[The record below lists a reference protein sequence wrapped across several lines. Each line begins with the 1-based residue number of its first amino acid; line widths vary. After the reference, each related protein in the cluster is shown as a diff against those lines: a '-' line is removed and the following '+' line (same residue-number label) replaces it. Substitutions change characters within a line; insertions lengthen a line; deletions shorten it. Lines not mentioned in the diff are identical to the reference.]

1 MQHFMRFLVHKIL
14 KIMQKQYV
22 ISKSVAN
29 VVLNHFLAL
38 QKYTLKIQIVIS
50 VTTENDF
57 E

>member
-1 MQHFMRFLVHKIL
+1 MRFLVHKIL